1 MNACS
6 SDRVILPNGAQMMW
20 FGFQAQHSMMQ
31 DRFEDVLTMCVTG
44 NSVLEN
50 LVANG
55 VARDSLP
62 RAAQDMFDTTMLEQV
77 GLLTEKDAL
86 LPTSESE
93 RKMRLT
99 HFATETI
106 KAFYS
111 YYDDYLFL
119 L

>member
-1 MNACS
+1 
-6 SDRVILPNGAQMMW
+6 
-20 FGFQAQHSMMQ
+20 MMQ
-31 DRFEDVLTMCVTG
+31 DRFESVLAMCVTG
-44 NSVLEN
+44 NSVFER

-55 VARDSLP
+55 IARDSLP

-86 LPTSESE
+86 LPTAESE
-93 RKMRLT
+93 EKSRLKNL
-99 HFATETI
+99 AIESI

-111 YYDDYLFL
+111 YYDDHLFL

>member
-6 SDRVILPNGAQMMW
+6 SDAVRLPTGALMMW

-31 DRFEDVLTMCVTG
+31 DRFEAVLAMCVTG
-44 NSVLEN
+44 NSFFES

-62 RAAQDMFDTTMLEQV
+62 RAAQDMFDTTMLDQV

-86 LPTSESE
+86 LPTAESE
-93 RKMRLT
+93 KKLRLR
-99 HFATETI
+99 HFAIESI
-106 KAFYS
+106 KAF
-111 YYDDYLFL
+111 
-119 L
+119 